1 MNEDQ
6 KIVEKA
12 VKLSLIEVV
21 IGSTIHALHIP
32 FGGHFMSLNQG
43 LFLTRFLRDSTS
55 RFSAVKMVME
65 VSSVTSI
72 MKALAPVGKKLGP
85 MISISMQG
93 FLYMLG
99 ILSFGRGL
107 FGQMLGMALLSVW
120 AFIQPLITFFI
131 IYGQDL
137 TSAIA
142 YFNEKQ
148 GSLLAILYWVIAGKA
163 IVAALVPLVLRFI
176 SDERIER
183 YEDKLANMTVAKK
196 KRTQTS
202 AWRELFRPM
211 FLLSLA
217 LMITYFSLTGE
228 SAIAIFWKCLRAL
241 AIAFII
247 FYLARNPYVHKIFA
261 KLATKNRVV
270 RRLYDLSVK
279 AAKLISNS

>member
-21 IGSTIHALHIP
+21 IGSSIHALHIP
-32 FGGHFMSLNQG
+32 FGGHFLSLNQG
-43 LFLTRFLRDSTS
+43 LFLSRFLRDSTN
-55 RFSAVKMVME
+55 RFNGAKMVME

-99 ILSFGRGL
+99 ILALGGGL
-107 FGQMLGMALLSVW
+107 LGQMLGMACLSVW
-120 AFIQPLITFFI
+120 AFIQPFITFFI

-137 TSAIA
+137 ASAIA

-148 GSLLAILYWVIAGKA
+148 GSILQILYWVIAGKA
-163 IVAALVPLVLRFI
+163 VLAALIPLGLRFM

-183 YEDKLANMTVAKK
+183 YEKKLASMTVSDRKK
-196 KRTQTS
+196 KSST
-202 AWRELFRPM
+202 ALRELFRPM

-241 AIAFII
+241 AIAFVI
-247 FYLARNPYVHKIFA
+247 FYLARNRYVHLAFA
-261 KLATKNRVV
+261 KMATKSPLI
-270 RRLYDLSVK
+270 RRLYELSVK
-279 AAKLISNS
+279 AARSITNS

>member
-32 FGGHFMSLNQG
+32 FGGHLMSLNQG

-142 YFNEKQ
+142 YFNDKQ

-241 AIAFII
+241 AIALII

>member
-32 FGGHFMSLNQG
+32 FGGHFLSLNQG
-43 LFLTRFLRDSTS
+43 LFLTRFLQGSTG
-55 RFSAVKMVME
+55 RFSAAKMVME

-107 FGQMLGMALLSVW
+107 LGQMLGMALLSVW

-148 GSLLAILYWVIAGKA
+148 GSILQILYWVIAGKA
-163 IVAALVPLVLRFI
+163 IVAALIPVALKFV
-176 SDERIER
+176 SVERIEI
-183 YEDKLANMTVAKK
+183 YEDKLASMTV
-196 KRTQTS
+196 KRKTRKQSS
-202 AWRELFRPM
+202 AWRELFQPM

-247 FYLARNPYVHKIFA
+247 FYLARNRYVHLMLA
-261 KLATKNRVV
+261 KLAKRNRLIK
-270 RRLYDLSVK
+270 RLYDLSVK
-279 AAKLISNS
+279 AANSITNS

>member
-1 MNEDQ
+1 
-6 KIVEKA
+6 
-12 VKLSLIEVV
+12 
-21 IGSTIHALHIP
+21 
-32 FGGHFMSLNQG
+32 
-43 LFLTRFLRDSTS
+43 TRFLRDSTS

-148 GSLLAILYWVIAGKA
+148 GSLLAI
-163 IVAALVPLVLRFI
+163 
-176 SDERIER
+176 
-183 YEDKLANMTVAKK
+183 
-196 KRTQTS
+196 
-202 AWRELFRPM
+202 
-211 FLLSLA
+211 
-217 LMITYFSLTGE
+217 
-228 SAIAIFWKCLRAL
+228 
-241 AIAFII
+241 
-247 FYLARNPYVHKIFA
+247 
-261 KLATKNRVV
+261 
-270 RRLYDLSVK
+270 
-279 AAKLISNS
+279 